1 MEDVKHGLDPNEL
14 EILENYTIK
23 DWERWTKKMQ
33 PFTLALL
40 KIYASVDG
48 EKRANIATGMSEI
61 GEAGDEYAEMI
72 THLAALSDSAY
83 EKIRKV
89 IGE

>member
-1 MEDVKHGLDPNEL
+1 MVDVKHGLDPNEL

-72 THLAALSDSAY
+72 THLARYRTVHMKRL
-83 EKIRKV
+83 EK
-89 IGE
+89 